1 MKAALAVATM
11 YPARPSK
18 PLPSSPSI
26 DTLRT
31 VLATTAWV
39 LDYAAEYGKR
49 VEGLVDHHPLLV
61 RPVNCYDWSGD
72 YLKLL
77 FTAILDHVE
86 EQGLGV
92 NDWKS
97 MRWEVYDKARLFQVF
112 SPAAWVYA
120 RIRLTYALVV

>member
-72 YLKLL
+72 
-77 FTAILDHVE
+77 TSSCCSRRSST
-86 EQGLGV
+86 
-92 NDWKS
+92 WS
-97 MRWEVYDKARLFQVF
+97 RSKA
-112 SPAAWVYA
+112 SG
-120 RIRLTYALVV
+120 